1 MPSIPPKQPS
11 VGSGW
16 HPSKRLLYFPRE
28 IQGDIM
34 KAVRGFTLIEVLTVV
49 ALIGILSA
57 IALPAYSNYVTR
69 GKIPDATSNLA
80 AKRVLMEQYFQDNHS
95 YLLNGACPFDT
106 PATPD
111 VTSSKY
117 FAFTCLPAA
126 TGAGYTYTAT
136 GIAPGTMAGFSYTV
150 DQSNN
155 KASTIVAP
163 ARSSWIA
170 TRNSCWIINKGG
182 QC

>member
-1 MPSIPPKQPS
+1 
-11 VGSGW
+11 
-16 HPSKRLLYFPRE
+16 
-28 IQGDIM
+28 M

-49 ALIGILSA
+49 AIIGILSA
-57 IALPAYSNYVTR
+57 IALPAYGNYVIR

-80 AKRVLMEQYFQDNHS
+80 GKHVLMEQYFQDNHS

-106 PATPD
+106 PGSPD
-111 VTSSKY
+111 TTSSKY
-117 FAFTCLPAA
+117 FTFTCQPAV

-136 GIAPGTMAGFSYTV
+136 GNAPGTMAGFSYSI

-155 KASTIVAP
+155 KFSTIVAP
-163 ARSSWIA
+163 ARPNWIA
-170 TRNSCWIINKGG
+170 TSNTCWIINTGG